1 MQGGTK
7 CHIVKSDKPLFKDI
21 QKKFIWKKSCYI
33 VKKVETAR
41 EKRREGGKEGNPIV
55 PLET

>member
-41 EKRREGGKEGNPIV
+41 EKRREGGKEGNLIV
-55 PLET
+55 P